1 MAAIPEERK
10 AIREA
15 KIEISKAELEK
26 YEDRIAKQYARRV
39 RIPGFR
45 PGKAPASIVKQKY
58 RDEIIGQALK
68 DAIKDKVKETFPDA
82 EIISE
87 IRIKSIDQ
95 TDDGYEVLV
104 EFEVIPRIEIPDLT
118 AIEAKKKIYKVS
130 DIDVANYIEELRKKL
145 AEYVEVKDRGIQ
157 EGDIVIADMEEYDK
171 DGNLVDSSPV
181 RIEYKRDELDERLY
195 DLLEGKKVGDTVE
208 LTFDDGSKQVFK
220 ITKILEEKLPE
231 LDDHFAQL
239 HGYTSLQE
247 MQERIRKQLE
257 EDARRRSEEEFEME
271 IINKIYEMYPFET
284 PPTFVENA
292 YRNLLQQVQI
302 PQFESEEEKEN
313 FQRQLIAYAQQLVA
327 RELILDAIAKERN
340 IEVTEE
346 DVKEYLE
353 FIGEKNPEAYIKQA
367 KKRNQYDRLVYLT
380 RLKKAADYLKSTV
393 KAEIVVE

>member
-15 KIEISKAELEK
+15 RIEISKAELEK
-26 YEDRIAKQYARRV
+26 YEDRIAKRYARRV

-45 PGKAPASIVKQKY
+45 PGKAPASIVKQRY
-58 RDEIIGQALK
+58 RDEILGEALK
-68 DAIKDKVKETFPDA
+68 DAIKDRVKETFPEA

-95 TDDGYEVLV
+95 TDKGYEVLV
-104 EFEVIPRIEIPDLT
+104 EFEVVPKIEIPDLT
-118 AIEAKKKIYKVS
+118 SIEAKKKIYKIS

-171 DGNLVDSSPV
+171 DGKLVDSSPV
-181 RIEYKRDELDERLY
+181 RIEYKKDELDERLY

-220 ITKILEEKLPE
+220 ITKVLEEKLPE

-239 HGYTSLQE
+239 HGYTSLKE
-247 MQERIRKQLE
+247 MQEQIRKQLE

-271 IINKIYEMYPFET
+271 IINRIYEMYPFET

-313 FQRQLIAYAQQLVA
+313 FQKQLIAYAQQLVA
-327 RELILDAIAKERN
+327 RELILDALAKERN
-340 IEVTEE
+340 IEVSE
-346 DVKEYLE
+346 DDVREYLK
-353 FIGEKNPEAYIKQA
+353 FIGEKNPDAYIKQA
-367 KKRNQYDRLVYLT
+367 KKRKQYDRLVYLT

-393 KAEIVVE
+393 KVEMVVE